1 MTTTASA
8 HLDAAS
14 AAYAGFSPATQQAV
28 DQAIAAIVAAK
39 KHCGKVV
46 AITGSGPNLHEG
58 VTTLIAE
65 LMHRGIID
73 GVITSSAVVSHEM
86 AGTLER
92 VKRVP
97 AAKMPKIPPGII
109 CQFYEADLLGEEWLE
124 RCRGEFAVDEEYYRM
139 LLAAEGDTII
149 KAAGNLAYP
158 GGLRSELAAGKILA
172 VCREEQKPFEEIA
185 GRIADPMTMLGAGA
199 ILGKPVLVSVPQL
212 VGGGKVGLAIGDSI
226 PISERSARVAR
237 LLDQAEVLVESAI
250 ALCQEIHDGPFETFT
265 GHGLWSAWQGEWSF
279 SLAEKTLI
287 RIDLDENLQRICDR
301 ESRQSEISQAVNRG
315 LPKAKSTG
323 IPFRMEMS
331 GFARHPK
338 SLPIIGDI
346 GQVWPVIA
354 ARVADQLG
362 IRLNFFSAN
371 QGSPAGQEMRRWIV
385 DHVQPLGDL
394 RGLST
399 PAAGGE
405 APHREESPA
414 CGTGKPH

>member
-1 MTTTASA
+1 MTTIAPA
-8 HLDAAS
+8 HLDAVS
-14 AAYAGFSPATQQAV
+14 ATYAAFPPPTQRAV

-39 KHCGKVV
+39 NRGGKVV

-73 GVITSSAVVSHEM
+73 GVITSSAVISHEM

-109 CQFYEADLLGEEWLE
+109 CQFYEADLLGEEWLA
-124 RCRGEFAVDEEYYRM
+124 RCRGEFAFDEAYYRM

-158 GGLRSELAAGKILA
+158 GGLRSELAAGRILEL
-172 VCREEQKPFEEIA
+172 CHREGLPFEEIA
-185 GRIADPMTMLGAGA
+185 GRIADPLTMLGAGA
-199 ILGKPVLVSVPQL
+199 RLGKPVLVSVPQL

-279 SLAEKTLI
+279 SLAEKSLI
-287 RIDLDENLQRICDR
+287 RIDLDENLQKICDR

-338 SLPIIGDI
+338 SLPIIADI

-354 ARVADQLG
+354 VRVAEQLG
-362 IRLNFFSAN
+362 ISLNFLSAS
-371 QGSPAGQEMRRWIV
+371 QGSPEGQRMRQWIV
-385 DHVQPLGDL
+385 EQIQPLGDL
-394 RGLST
+394 GGLSL
-399 PAAGGE
+399 PA
-405 APHREESPA
+405 
-414 CGTGKPH
+414 TD